1 MTVVFSADEIVASAD
16 KLMSPDDIRLVFRCT
31 EAILAL
37 AGERVANLG
46 PCVLTGHINLGS
58 RAERDG
64 FMGRH
69 GEADNGFDRP
79 GLLAFLDSP
88 NADADGIRVMLELSA
103 ADMDSVY
110 ASVSADIT
118 ACATPGALAA
128 VLDEFDRALRTAE
141 LSCLSV
147 ELLEA
152 AK

>member
-1 MTVVFSADEIVASAD
+1 M
-16 KLMSPDDIRLVFRCT
+16 
-31 EAILAL
+31 
-37 AGERVANLG
+37 
-46 PCVLTGHINLGS
+46 LTWHINLGS

-64 FMGRH
+64 FIGRH
-69 GEADNGFDRP
+69 GKTGNGFDGP

-88 NADADGIRVMLELSA
+88 NVDADGIRVMLELSA

-118 ACATPGALAA
+118 ACAAPDALAA

-141 LSCLSV
+141 LSWLSG